1 MRKVKNAL
9 TGKEEMQF
17 NGKLLSIS
25 NNVLTNSNG
34 KSYKVVSIEFVDIEG
49 VVQKAS
55 GIIYEGNYKNGVEV
69 GKEYLC
75 TASESNGQAYI
86 HMSHLTGAA
95 DRPTLDMFGFSV
107 TRVETPGVSAAVES
121 ALA

>member
-1 MRKVKNAL
+1 MRKVKNTI
-9 TGKEEMQF
+9 TGKEEFQF
-17 NGKLLSIS
+17 TGKMLSIS

-34 KSYKVVSIEFVDIEG
+34 KEYKVVSIEFKDVNG
-49 VVQKAS
+49 VTQKAS
-55 GIIYEGNYKNGVEV
+55 GIIYEGNYKHGVEV

-86 HMSHLTGAA
+86 HMSHLSGAA
-95 DRPTLDMFGFSV
+95 DRPTLDMFGFSA
-107 TRVETPGVSAAVES
+107 TVSTEVKAAEK